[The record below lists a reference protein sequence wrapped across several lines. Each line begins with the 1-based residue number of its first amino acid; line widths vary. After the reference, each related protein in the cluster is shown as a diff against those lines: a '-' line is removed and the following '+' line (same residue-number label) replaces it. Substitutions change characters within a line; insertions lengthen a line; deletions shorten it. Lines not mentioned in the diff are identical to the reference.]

1 MAYNS
6 AVNLVMKCSKGHGM
20 SKRQTEAPPEFEQ
33 ALTELEKIVDSMENQ
48 SLPLDQSVAAYQRG
62 AELIKICQQHLAQ
75 AKEKLQMVDEH
86 GELKSVDWD
95 N

>member
-1 MAYNS
+1 MNG
-6 AVNLVMKCSKGHGM
+6 SKGNSM
-20 SKRQTEAPPEFEQ
+20 SKRQAETPLGFEQ

-48 SLPLDQSVAAYQRG
+48 TLPLDQSVAAYQRG
-62 AELIKICQQHLAQ
+62 AELMKICQQHLAQ
-75 AKEKLQMVDEH
+75 AKDKLQMVDAQ

>member
-1 MAYNS
+1 
-6 AVNLVMKCSKGHGM
+6 M
-20 SKRQTEAPPEFEQ
+20 SKRQVETALGFEQ

-48 SLPLDQSVAAYQRG
+48 TLPLDQSVDAYQRG
-62 AELIKICQQHLAQ
+62 AELIKICQQHLAV
-75 AKEKLQMVDEH
+75 AKEKLQMVEAN